1 MRVTHGDNNG
11 CGKRD
16 RSRGHGELIQMA
28 TADRCDVLIIGAG
41 LAGLALARQLLL
53 NTDKRIL
60 LVDKRTEFPPAKQKV
75 GEATVQLSAYY
86 YARVLDLEEHLLQ
99 EHYLKYNLR
108 FYWKT
113 PGQANDC
120 YEHYSQSYIR
130 KLSNINTYQ
139 LDRNKFE
146 GEMLR
151 VNLENPNFEFHPGC
165 LDLDVKLSETGGPHS
180 FSFRSTKGAVSGTAR
195 WVVDTS
201 GRGRFLARRLGLAR
215 EGKIRHGAH
224 FFWVD
229 GLVDIE
235 KLTNLSPQQIR
246 TRPDRA
252 ALGHTPAWQATNHFC
267 AEGLWFWTIPL
278 HGKTSLGLVYDNQLI
293 PRERIDTIEKLIDW
307 VCEEFPLFARDLP
320 YRRVIHHTALKDFA
334 HDCQQTISPARWA
347 IAGEAGRFTDPLY
360 SPGGD
365 LISLYNTFITDAVQ
379 TDDDAELAEKCRLY
393 EQMMEAVYEAYVP
406 TYAISYDALG
416 DQEAFSLKYTWEL
429 AIYFAYYVFPF
440 INDLFTDRRFLA
452 SFISR
457 FSQLGRI
464 NRSLQSFI
472 SDFFQWKKNS
482 RTPPREIVHF
492 DFTEIKP
499 LADAEKTFYRV
510 GVSVEESRQVLDEQL
525 ANLRELA
532 RFIAAQICASVIG
545 DARVL
550 TNRRFVEGLDINRLE
565 FDPEAIRESYR
576 ACASAAGEY
585 PWKLDP
591 HVLRRLIVGS
601 TVEAIEDEEELFA
614 GVGV

>member
-1 MRVTHGDNNG
+1 METTKDV
-11 CGKRD
+11 
-16 RSRGHGELIQMA
+16 
-28 TADRCDVLIIGAG
+28 DVLIIGAG

-53 NTDKRIL
+53 NTDKKIL
-60 LVDKRTEFPPAKQKV
+60 LVDRRTEFPPPKQKV

-86 YARVLDLEEHLLQ
+86 YARVLELEEHLMQ
-99 EHYLKYNLR
+99 SHYLKYNLR

-113 PGQANDC
+113 PGRANDC

-139 LDRNKFE
+139 LDRNAFE

-151 VNLENPNFEFHPGC
+151 VNLLNPNFTFGPGVT
-165 LDLDVKLSETGGPHS
+165 DLDVKLSETGGTHA
-180 FSFRSTKGAVSGTAR
+180 FSFKASGESVSGAAR

-201 GRGRFLARRLGLAR
+201 GRGKFLAKRLGLAR
-215 EGKIRHGAH
+215 EGKIRHGSH
-224 FFWVD
+224 FFWVE
-229 GLVDIE
+229 GLLDIE
-235 KLTNLSPQQIR
+235 KLTSLTPQQIR
-246 TRPDRA
+246 LRPDRA

-278 HGKTSLGLVYDNQLI
+278 HGKTSLGLVYDTRVV

-320 YRRVIHHTALKDFA
+320 HRRVLYHTALKDFA

-379 TDDDAELAEKCRLY
+379 TEDDAELAEKCRLY
-393 EQMMEAVYEAYVP
+393 EQLMEAVYEAYVP

-440 INDLFTDRRFLA
+440 INDLFTDRRFLR
-452 SFISR
+452 SFIVS

-464 NRSLQSFI
+464 NKSLQSFI
-472 SDFFQWKKNS
+472 SDFFQWKKT
-482 RTPPREIVHF
+482 RREPPREVFHF
-492 DFTEIKP
+492 DFTDIKP
-499 LADAEKTFYRV
+499 LADAEKTFYKV
-510 GVSVEESRQVLDEQL
+510 GLSAEEARGVLDEQL
-525 ANLRELA
+525 SNLREMA
-532 RFIAAQICASVIG
+532 RFMAAQICASVIG
-545 DARVL
+545 DTRAL
-550 TNRRFVEGLDINRLE
+550 TNRRFVEGLDINRLR
-565 FDPEAIRESYR
+565 FDPEEIRASFE
-576 ACASAAGEY
+576 ACEGSPEEY
-585 PWKLDP
+585 PWTLDP
-591 HVLRRLIVGS
+591 HVLRRLIEGQTDVA
-601 TVEAIEDEEELFA
+601 VAEEESELLA
-614 GVGV
+614 GGVED

>member
-1 MRVTHGDNNG
+1 MRTREHY
-11 CGKRD
+11 
-16 RSRGHGELIQMA
+16 
-28 TADRCDVLIIGAG
+28 DVLIVGAG

-60 LVDKRTEFPPAKQKV
+60 LVDKRTEFPPLKQKV

-86 YARVLDLEEHLLQ
+86 YARVLELEEHLMQ
-99 EHYLKYNLR
+99 EHFLKYNLR

-113 PGQANDC
+113 PGRENDC

-151 VNLENPNFEFHPGC
+151 VNLANPNFDFHPGST
-165 LDLDVKLSETGGPHS
+165 DLDVKLSESREDHS
-180 FSFRSTKGAVSGTAR
+180 FSFKSSGRELRGRAR

-224 FFWVD
+224 FFWVE

-235 KLTNLSPQQIR
+235 RLTNLTPQQVR
-246 TRPDRA
+246 TRPDRC

-320 YRRVIHHTALKDFA
+320 YRRVLHHTALKDFA

-365 LISLYNTFITDAVQ
+365 LIALYNTFITDAVQ
-379 TDDDAELAEKCRLY
+379 TEDDAELAEKCRLY
-393 EQMMEAVYEAYVP
+393 EQLMEAVYEAYVP

-440 INDLFTDRRFLA
+440 INDLFTDRRFL
-452 SFISR
+452 SIFINR

-472 SDFFQWKKNS
+472 SDFFQWKKHR
-482 RTPPREIVHF
+482 RTAPGEVVHF
-492 DFTEIKP
+492 DFTDIKP

-510 GVSVEESRQVLDEQL
+510 GVSVEESRRILDEQL

-532 RFIAAQICASVIG
+532 RFVAAQICASVLG
-545 DARVL
+545 DMRVL
-550 TNRRFVEGLDINRLE
+550 TNRAFVEGLDINRLD
-565 FDPEAIRESYR
+565 FDPEEIGNSYR
-576 ACASAAGEY
+576 TCESSAEKY
-585 PWKLDP
+585 QWSLDP
-591 HVLRRLIVGS
+591 HVLRHL
-601 TVEAIEDEEELFA
+601 VEGQSVRAAEDEAEMLA
-614 GVGV
+614 GVGGD

>member
-1 MRVTHGDNNG
+1 MR
-11 CGKRD
+11 
-16 RSRGHGELIQMA
+16 A
-28 TADRCDVLIIGAG
+28 TEHSTEYSTEHFDVLIIGAG

-53 NTDKRIL
+53 NTDKKIL
-60 LVDKRTEFPPAKQKV
+60 LVDRRAEFPPPKQKV

-86 YARVLDLEEHLLQ
+86 YAKVLDLEEHLMQ
-99 EHYLKYNLR
+99 EHFLKYNLR

-113 PGQANDC
+113 QGRPNDC

-151 VNLENPNFEFHPGC
+151 VNLENPNFTFHAPVTA
-165 LDLDVKLSETGGPHS
+165 LDVTLSEGGGLHS
-180 FSFRSTKGAVSGTAR
+180 FSFKASGHEVSGHAR

-201 GRGRFLARRLGLAR
+201 GRGRFLARRLGLER

-224 FFWVD
+224 FFWVE

-267 AEGLWFWTIPL
+267 AEGLWFWAIPL
-278 HGKTSLGLVYDNQLI
+278 HGKTSLGLVYDNQTF
-293 PRERIDTIEKLIDW
+293 PRERVNTLEKLIDW

-320 YRRVIHHTALKDFA
+320 YRRVLHHTALKDFA
-334 HDCQQTISPARWA
+334 HDCAQTISPARWA

-379 TDDDAELAEKCRLY
+379 TEDDGELADKCRLY
-393 EQMMEAVYEAYVP
+393 EQLMKAVYEAYVP
-406 TYAISYDALG
+406 TYAISYDVLG
-416 DQEAFSLKYTWEL
+416 DQEAFTMKYSWEL
-429 AIYFAYYVFPF
+429 AIYFAFYVFPF
-440 INDLFTDRRFLA
+440 INDLFTDRRFLV

-464 NRSLQSFI
+464 NKNLQAFI
-472 SDFFQWKKNS
+472 SDYFQWKKGA
-482 RTPPREIVHF
+482 RAAPRVTIHN
-492 DFTEIKP
+492 DFMEMVA
-499 LADAEKTFYRV
+499 LYNAEQTFYRV
-510 GVSVEESRQVLDEQL
+510 GVPVEEARLVLDEQL
-525 ANLRELA
+525 SNLKEMA
-532 RFIAAQICASVIG
+532 RFFAAHVSASVLG
-545 DARVL
+545 DERAL
-550 TNRRFVEGLDINRLE
+550 TNRTFVERIDLERLR
-565 FDPEAIRESYR
+565 FDPDEMR
-576 ACASAAGEY
+576 ARYAVCEGDQGLYEWSF
-585 PWKLDP
+585 DP
-591 HVLRRLIVGS
+591 FALRRFNTGPAETGLHAPP
-601 TVEAIEDEEELFA
+601 VEDATTLVEQEVAL
-614 GVGV
+614 

>member
-1 MRVTHGDNNG
+1 MPD
-11 CGKRD
+11 GK
-16 RSRGHGELIQMA
+16 HY
-28 TADRCDVLIIGAG
+28 DVLIIGAG

-53 NTDKRIL
+53 YTDKRIL
-60 LVDKRTEFPPAKQKV
+60 LVDRRTEFPPAKQKV

-86 YARVLDLEEHLLQ
+86 YARVLDLEEHLEQ
-99 EHYLKYNLR
+99 QHYLKYNLR

-113 PGQANDC
+113 PGKTNDC

-151 VNLENPNFEFHPGC
+151 VNLENPKFEFGPGC
-165 LDLDVKLSETGGPHS
+165 TDLKVNLAETGGLHS
-180 FSFRSTKGAVSGTAR
+180 YSFKVAGKDISGTAR

-201 GRGRFLARRLGLAR
+201 GRGRFLARQLGLAT

-235 KLTNLSPQQIR
+235 KLTNLSLQQIR

-278 HGKTSLGLVYDNQLI
+278 HGKTSLGLVYDNRLI
-293 PRERIDTIEKLIDW
+293 PRERIDTLEKLIQW

-320 YRRVIHHTALKDFA
+320 YRRVVHHTALKDFA
-334 HDCQQTISPARWA
+334 HDCVQTISPARWA

-365 LISLYNTFITDAVQ
+365 LISLYNTFITDAIQ
-379 TDDDAELAEKCRLY
+379 TEDDEQLADKCRLY

-416 DQEAFSLKYTWEL
+416 DQEAFTLKYSWEL
-429 AIYFAYYVFPF
+429 AIYFSYYVFPF
-440 INDLFTDRRFLA
+440 INDLFTDGRFLA
-452 SFISR
+452 IFINR

-472 SDFFQWKKNS
+472 SDFFQWKKS
-482 RTPPREIVHF
+482 KRIPPREVTHF
-492 DFTEIKP
+492 DFTDIKP

-510 GVSVEESRQVLDEQL
+510 GVSIEESRRILDEQL
-525 ANLRELA
+525 VNLKEMA
-532 RFIAAQICASVIG
+532 RFIAAQICASVLG
-545 DARVL
+545 DVRVL
-550 TNRRFVEGLDINRLE
+550 TNRAFVEGLDISRLQ
-565 FDPEAIRESYR
+565 FDPEAIRESYVPHQNSR
-576 ACASAAGEY
+576 EEY
-585 PWKLDP
+585 PWTLDS
-591 HVLRRLIVGS
+591 HVLRRLIEGQSV
-601 TVEAIEDEEELFA
+601 VEDKVELLA
-614 GVGV
+614 GVGGD

>member
-1 MRVTHGDNNG
+1 MR
-11 CGKRD
+11 RD
-16 RSRGHGELIQMA
+16 EHY
-28 TADRCDVLIIGAG
+28 DVLIIGAG

-60 LVDKRTEFPPAKQKV
+60 LVDRRTEFPPAKQKV

-86 YARVLDLEEHLLQ
+86 YARVLDLEEHLMQ

-113 PGQANDC
+113 PGQTNDC

-151 VNLENPNFEFHPGC
+151 VNLENPKFEFGPGC
-165 LDLDVKLSETGGPHS
+165 TDLKVNLAETRELHS
-180 FSFRSTKGAVSGTAR
+180 FSFKLGGQEKSGTTR

-201 GRGRFLARRLGLAR
+201 GRGRFLARQLGLAT

-224 FFWVD
+224 FFWVE

-235 KLTNLSPQQIR
+235 KLTNLSPQQVR
-246 TRPDRA
+246 TRPDRS

-267 AEGLWFWTIPL
+267 DEGLWFWTIPL

-293 PRERIDTIEKLIDW
+293 PRESIDTLDKLIAW
-307 VCEEFPLFARDLP
+307 VCEKFPLFARDLP
-320 YRRVIHHTALKDFA
+320 YRRVVHHTALKDFA
-334 HDCQQTISPARWA
+334 HDCVQTISPARWA

-379 TDDDAELAEKCRLY
+379 TEDDEELVQKCQLY
-393 EQMMEAVYEAYVP
+393 EQMMKAVYEAYVP

-416 DQEAFSLKYTWEL
+416 DQEAFSLKYSWEL
-429 AIYFAYYVFPF
+429 AIYFSYYVFPF
-440 INDLFTDRRFLA
+440 INDLFTDRRFL
-452 SFISR
+452 SIFINR

-464 NRSLQSFI
+464 NRSLQTFI
-472 SDFFQWKKNS
+472 SDFFQWKKKT
-482 RTPPREIVHF
+482 RIPPREIIHF
-492 DFTEIKP
+492 DFTDIKP

-510 GVSVEESRQVLDEQL
+510 GVSVEESRRVLDEQL
-525 ANLRELA
+525 DNLKEMA
-532 RFIAAQICASVIG
+532 RFTAAQICASVLG
-545 DARVL
+545 EPRVL
-550 TNRRFVEGLDINRLE
+550 TNRPFVESLDITRLH
-565 FDPEAIRESYR
+565 FDPEAIRESYV
-576 ACASAAGEY
+576 AYQNSLEEY
-585 PWKLDP
+585 PWTLDP
-591 HVLRRLIVGS
+591 QVLRRLIEGQC
-601 TVEAIEDEEELFA
+601 TVEDEVELLA
-614 GVGV
+614 GVGGD

>member
-1 MRVTHGDNNG
+1 MPY
-11 CGKRD
+11 GK
-16 RSRGHGELIQMA
+16 HY
-28 TADRCDVLIIGAG
+28 DVLIIGAG

-53 NTDKRIL
+53 YTDKQIL
-60 LVDKRTEFPPAKQKV
+60 LVDRRTEFPPAKQKV

-86 YARVLDLEEHLLQ
+86 YARVLDLEEHLEQ
-99 EHYLKYNLR
+99 QHYLKYNLR

-113 PGQANDC
+113 PGKTNDC

-151 VNLENPNFEFHPGC
+151 VNLENPKFEFGPGC
-165 LDLDVKLSETGGPHS
+165 TDLKVNLAGTGGLHS
-180 FSFRSTKGAVSGTAR
+180 YSFKVAGKEISGTTR

-201 GRGRFLARRLGLAR
+201 GRGRFLARQLGLAT

-235 KLTNLSPQQIR
+235 KLTNLSLQQIR
-246 TRPDRA
+246 TRPDRS

-267 AEGLWFWTIPL
+267 GEGLWFWTIPL
-278 HGKTSLGLVYDNQLI
+278 HGKTSLGLVYDNRLI
-293 PRERIDTIEKLIDW
+293 PRERIDTLEKLIQW

-320 YRRVIHHTALKDFA
+320 YRRVVHHTALKDFA
-334 HDCQQTISPARWA
+334 HDCVQTISPARWA

-365 LISLYNTFITDAVQ
+365 LISLYNTFITDAIQ
-379 TDDDAELAEKCRLY
+379 TEDDEELADKCRLY
-393 EQMMEAVYEAYVP
+393 EQMMEAVYQAYVP

-416 DQEAFSLKYTWEL
+416 DQEAFTLKYSWEL
-429 AIYFAYYVFPF
+429 AIYFAFYVFPF
-440 INDLFTDRRFLA
+440 INDLFTDKRFLA
-452 SFISR
+452 IFINR

-472 SDFFQWKKNS
+472 SDFFQWKKN
-482 RTPPREIVHF
+482 RRIPPREVIHF
-492 DFTEIKP
+492 DFTDIKP
-499 LADAEKTFYRV
+499 LADAEKTFYHV
-510 GVSVEESRQVLDEQL
+510 GVSVEESREILNEQL
-525 ANLRELA
+525 SNLKEMA
-532 RFIAAQICASVIG
+532 RFTAAQICASVLG
-545 DARVL
+545 DVRVL
-550 TNRRFVEGLDINRLE
+550 TNRRFVEGLDITRLH

-576 ACASAAGEY
+576 AVANLVEEY
-585 PWKLDP
+585 AWTLDP
-591 HVLRRLIVGS
+591 HVLERLIEGQCAV
-601 TVEAIEDEEELFA
+601 ADEVEELLEVA
-614 GVGV
+614 GD